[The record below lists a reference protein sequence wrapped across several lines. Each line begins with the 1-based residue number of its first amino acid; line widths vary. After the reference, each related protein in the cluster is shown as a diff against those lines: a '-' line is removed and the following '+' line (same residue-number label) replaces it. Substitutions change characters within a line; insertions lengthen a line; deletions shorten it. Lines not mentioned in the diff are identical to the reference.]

1 MESESLT
8 ELRAQLP
15 RAWRAKIAKRVGCD
29 PSYVGNILNG
39 YTPRDGEKYRNVLNA
54 AKQLAAE
61 HQAAI
66 KAV

>member
-1 MESESLT
+1 
-8 ELRAQLP
+8 
-15 RAWRAKIAKRVGCD
+15 
-29 PSYVGNILNG
+29 VGNILNG

-66 KAV
+66 KA